1 MMLILYM
8 SDWSELKKIY
18 NINDAKFW
26 CIMGQVHEMANTLIP
41 PILKRQINKSTK
53 NDEIICNI
61 AKVCY
66 GIKVMTDQDIA
77 NLINSYDL

>member
-1 MMLILYM
+1 M

-26 CIMGQVHEMANTLIP
+26 CIMGQIHRMQNILEQPM
-41 PILKRQINKSTK
+41 LKRQTNKPGN
-53 NDEIICNI
+53 NDYIICEI

-66 GIKVMTDQDIA
+66 GMKVIDDQDIA
-77 NLINSYDL
+77 NLIESYEL